1 MKNEGVDMPKLLT
14 DVEIEDRLAEL
25 DGWKQEHSFISRTF
39 EFKNFKKGMKFVNKV
54 AEIAEEH
61 NHHPDIRVVY
71 NQVTLS
77 IQTHS
82 EGGLTKWDFD
92 LAKSIDKIT

>member
-1 MKNEGVDMPKLLT
+1 MPKLLT
-14 DVEIEDRLAEL
+14 DEEIEERMARLE
-25 DGWKQEHSFISRTF
+25 GWKREQTFITKVF
-39 EFKNFKKGMKFVNKV
+39 EFKNFKKAMKFANRV
-54 AEIAEEH
+54 AEIAEGQ
-61 NHHPDIRVVY
+61 NHHPDIRISY

-92 LAKSIDKIT
+92 LAKAIDKID

>member
-1 MKNEGVDMPKLLT
+1 VPKLLT
-14 DVEIEDRLAEL
+14 EEEIQDRLTKL
-25 DGWKQEHSFISRTF
+25 DGWKREQLSIAKTF

-54 AEIAEEH
+54 AVIAEELD
-61 NHHPDIRVVY
+61 HHPDIKMNY
-71 NQVTLS
+71 NRVTLS

-92 LAKSIDKIT
+92 LAKAIDEVT